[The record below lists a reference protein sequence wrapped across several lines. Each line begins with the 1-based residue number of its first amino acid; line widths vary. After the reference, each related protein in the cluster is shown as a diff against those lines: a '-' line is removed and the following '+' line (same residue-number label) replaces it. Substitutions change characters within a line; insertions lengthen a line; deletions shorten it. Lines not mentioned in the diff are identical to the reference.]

1 MKIAEL
7 MDGKK
12 IRKGMKLDVRV
23 PTRLVDKLGAKARG
37 ELVSVKRE
45 GKVAE
50 VRVNIGGKTH
60 AFRAQDLSPA

>member
-12 IRKGMKLDVRV
+12 IKKGMKLDVRV
-23 PTRLVDKLGAKARG
+23 PTRLVDKLGTKARG
-37 ELVSVKRE
+37 ELVSVKTE
-45 GKVAE
+45 GKVSN
-50 VRVNIGGKTH
+50 VRVNIGGKIH